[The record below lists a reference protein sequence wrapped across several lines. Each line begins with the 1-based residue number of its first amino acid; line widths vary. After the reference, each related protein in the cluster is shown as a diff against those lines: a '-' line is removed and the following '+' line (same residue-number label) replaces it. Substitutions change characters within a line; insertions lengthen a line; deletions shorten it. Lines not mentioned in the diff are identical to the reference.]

1 MRNSNAIII
10 NTSSVGF
17 DRNNPNDPLTALPW
31 DDIDSIYTAM
41 LGDTLRVLSRV
52 GNVDVLI
59 YRNEKE
65 ISDDF
70 FLPYHQFTRVF
81 NLTEDPLGEQLR
93 QAVEDAFTQNY
104 QRVMVM
110 LENNP
115 TLSSGYLRNVLNQL
129 EYDDDCIV
137 LGTTYENRFHL
148 VAMKSNHGKIFE
160 TVDGDPLK
168 NHEIMLKNI
177 CSRDVVLF
185 ILNPIHSIFFGKNII
200 NMRKTLELSDS
211 SSIDFPS
218 KTSSIFKLLEKKYRY
233 QKILS

>member
-17 DRNNPNDPLTALPW
+17 ERNNPDDPLTALPW
-31 DDIDSIYTAM
+31 DDIDLIYTAM
-41 LGDTLRVLSRV
+41 LGDTLRGLSRV
-52 GNVDVLI
+52 GDVDVFV

-70 FLPYHQFTRVF
+70 FLPYHQFTQVF
-81 NLTEDPLGEQLR
+81 NLTEEPLGEQLR
-93 QAVEDAFTQNY
+93 QAVEDAFAKNY

-115 TLSSGYLRNVLNQL
+115 TLSSRYLRNVFNQL

-137 LGTTYENRFHL
+137 IGPTYENRFHL
-148 VAMKSNHGKIFE
+148 IAMKSDLSEIFG
-160 TVDGDPLK
+160 TFDGDPLK
-168 NHEIMLKNI
+168 DHEIMLKKI
-177 CSRDVVLF
+177 CKHNVVLF

-200 NMRKTLELSDS
+200 NMRRKIELSDS

-218 KTSSIFKLLEKKYRY
+218 KTSSIFKLLDKKYRY